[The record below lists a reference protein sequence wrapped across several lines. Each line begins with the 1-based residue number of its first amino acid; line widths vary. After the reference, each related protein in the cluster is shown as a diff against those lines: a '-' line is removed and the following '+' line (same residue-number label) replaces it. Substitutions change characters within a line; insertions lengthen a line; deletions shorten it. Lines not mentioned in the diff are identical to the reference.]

1 MTNTGLVPV
10 GRAIPSRRIAFGGAV
25 LFIALSLATVMLRH
39 WLRRIEERRVRARLS
54 ELDDHL
60 LKDIGVTRAD
70 VLFRNVATLAR
81 TTGTVGHR
89 RQEVVMKR
97 IARTKGSKIY
107 LPNVRYMKNSIS
119 GSREASH
126 VGCSP
131 SRNRTTEVPPSLGK
145 EAALRTL
152 DSNTLLK

>member
-1 MTNTGLVPV
+1 MKRRGSDDPTPTARSTAMTDTGFVPV

-70 VLFRNVATLAR
+70 VLFGNVATLAR
-81 TTGTVGHR
+81 PTGTVGHR
-89 RQEVVMKR
+89 RQEVGMKR
-97 IARTKGSKIY
+97 IARTKSTKIY
-107 LPNVRYMKNSIS
+107 LPNVRYIKNSLTRS
-119 GSREASH
+119 L
-126 VGCSP
+126 
-131 SRNRTTEVPPSLGK
+131 PPSPLQCS
-145 EAALRTL
+145 L
-152 DSNTLLK
+152 

>member
-1 MTNTGLVPV
+1 MKRRGSDDPTARSTAMTDTGLVPV

-25 LFIALSLATVMLRH
+25 LFIALSLAAVLLRH
-39 WLRRIEERRVRARLS
+39 WQRRIEERRVRARLS

-70 VLFRNVATLAR
+70 VLFGNVATLAR

-107 LPNVRYMKNSIS
+107 LPNVRYMKNSVN
-119 GSREASH
+119 GSRQASH
-126 VGCSP
+126 V
-131 SRNRTTEVPPSLGK
+131 
-145 EAALRTL
+145 
-152 DSNTLLK
+152 

>member
-1 MTNTGLVPV
+1 MTDARLVPV
-10 GRAIPSRRIAFGGAV
+10 CRAVPSRRIAFGGAV
-25 LFIALSLATVMLRH
+25 LFIALSLAAVLLRH
-39 WLRRIEERRVRARLS
+39 WQRRIEERRVRARLS
-54 ELDDHL
+54 ELDDHR

-70 VLFRNVATLAR
+70 VLFGNVATLAR

-89 RQEVVMKR
+89 RQEIVMKR

-107 LPNVRYMKNSIS
+107 LPNVGYMKNSIS

-131 SRNRTTEVPPSLGK
+131 RRNRTTEVPPSLARKPRYGGWI
-145 EAALRTL
+145 ATL
-152 DSNTLLK
+152 C

>member
-1 MTNTGLVPV
+1 MTDTGLVPV

-39 WLRRIEERRVRARLS
+39 WLRRSEERRVRARLS

-70 VLFRNVATLAR
+70 ILFGNVATLAR

-89 RQEVVMKR
+89 RQEIGMKR
-97 IARTKGSKIY
+97 IAWTKSIFQMSAICKIRSTDRGRR
-107 LPNVRYMKNSIS
+107 PMCTS
-119 GSREASH
+119 
-126 VGCSP
+126 
-131 SRNRTTEVPPSLGK
+131 
-145 EAALRTL
+145 
-152 DSNTLLK
+152 

>member
-1 MTNTGLVPV
+1 MTDTGLVPV
-10 GRAIPSRRIAFGGAV
+10 GGAIPSRRIAFGGAV
-25 LFIALSLATVMLRH
+25 LFLALSLATVMLRH

-70 VLFRNVATLAR
+70 VLFGNVATLAR

-97 IARTKGSKIY
+97 IARAKGSKIY
-107 LPNVRYMKNSIS
+107 LPNVRYMKNSVN

-126 VGCSP
+126 V
-131 SRNRTTEVPPSLGK
+131 
-145 EAALRTL
+145 
-152 DSNTLLK
+152 

>member
-1 MTNTGLVPV
+1 MTDTGLVPV

-70 VLFRNVATLAR
+70 VLFGNVATLA
-81 TTGTVGHR
+81 GTLGHR

-107 LPNVRYMKNSIS
+107 LPNVRYMKNSVN

-126 VGCSP
+126 V
-131 SRNRTTEVPPSLGK
+131 
-145 EAALRTL
+145 
-152 DSNTLLK
+152 